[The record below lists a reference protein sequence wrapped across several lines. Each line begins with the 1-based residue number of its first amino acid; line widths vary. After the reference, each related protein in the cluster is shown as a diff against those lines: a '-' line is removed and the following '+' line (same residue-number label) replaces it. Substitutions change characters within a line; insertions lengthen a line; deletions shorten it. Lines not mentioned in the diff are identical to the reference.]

1 MIKKGENVSNY
12 TNISG
17 TMKKEKI
24 VMAITIGISAF
35 VLVAVT
41 FMQFKVVQQTDITSI
56 ETMTESELRSEL
68 LAWREKYSQLQE
80 KQEEV
85 STKIE
90 EYKEDYKSDEETE
103 KLLGNE
109 LESLKTLLGETDV
122 EGTGII
128 VTISEDNIEDDKI
141 NYEDLLYIVNELKG
155 AGAEAIS
162 INGHRIIN
170 RSDIVYIDVDGT
182 EAYVKVN
189 GKRILAPYTI
199 KAIGNQTYLESALL
213 GVGGYVDE
221 LRKWGFDIEIERND
235 KVQIEAYS
243 NELTLKYVD

>member
-1 MIKKGENVSNY
+1 
-12 TNISG
+12 
-17 TMKKEKI
+17 MKKEKI

-35 VLVAVT
+35 ILVAII
-41 FMQFKVVQQTDITSI
+41 FMQFKVVQQTDLTSI

-68 LAWREKYSQLQE
+68 LTWREKYSQLQE
-80 KQEEV
+80 KQDEV
-85 STKIE
+85 STKIKEYQE
-90 EYKEDYKSDEETE
+90 EYKSDEETE
-103 KLLGNE
+103 RLLENE
-109 LESLKTLLGETDV
+109 LQALKVLLGETEV
-122 EGTGII
+122 QGTGIT

-162 INGHRIIN
+162 INGHRIIS

-182 EAYVKVN
+182 DSYVKIN

-221 LRKWGFDIEIERND
+221 LRKWGFDIQIKRSE
-235 KVQIEAYS
+235 KVKIEAYS
-243 NELTLKYVD
+243 NELSLKYVD